1 MCRGQAY
8 DGAANMQGRRTEV
21 AARILIEN
29 NAAIPVHCLAHSLNL
44 CLQGVG
50 KSIISLR
57 NALESVKEIS
67 NLIRF
72 SPKQLHLF
80 LSKLEQV
87 EEDETVVKLKPLCT
101 TWWTARTGAIE
112 AILKDYRLLLDVM
125 DEIRVTTR
133 DEYCLRANGLLHT
146 LELFD
151 TFFGLRLGYHLFGA
165 AENVSLTLQRKNI
178 SLQDVLS
185 AVETAKSF
193 YKRMQSEE
201 EFSQFYQ
208 KSVSI
213 AKKLDIGE
221 PMLQRQR

>member
-1 MCRGQAY
+1 
-8 DGAANMQGRRTEV
+8 
-21 AARILIEN
+21 
-29 NAAIPVHCLAHSLNL
+29 
-44 CLQGVG
+44 
-50 KSIISLR
+50 
-57 NALESVKEIS
+57 
-67 NLIRF
+67 
-72 SPKQLHLF
+72 
-80 LSKLEQV
+80 
-87 EEDETVVKLKPLCT
+87 
-101 TWWTARTGAIE
+101 
-112 AILKDYRLLLDVM
+112 M

-133 DEYCLRANGLLHT
+133 DEYCLRANGLLYT

-178 SLQDVLS
+178 SLQDAFS

-208 KSVSI
+208 KNVSI

-221 PMLQRQR
+221 PMLQRQRRRPPRYEDGCSPHNSSVQDYYHSIYYEACDLLLGELERRFENQHVHLLAFFIDTKPLKQLFTFTYTQGLHR